1 MYHVGF
7 ARVDITPTES
17 VPLAGYGNTS
27 QRMSDSV
34 RDPLYSS
41 CTALTDENGATVL
54 LFHNDLCTS
63 SAPITEPVKAAVS
76 EATGIGEDHICV
88 CATHTHSGPDVWNR
102 EFASIPNF
110 LEALPK
116 LLSQCALEALA
127 DRKPAVAYS
136 AKVHTDRLNFVRHY
150 ILEDGH
156 YKGAN
161 FGDQYNSPIAC
172 HTTQVD
178 EEMRLVK
185 FVREGGKDVILV
197 NWQIHPNRV
206 PVDGSISADVVGEF
220 RLAMENALDC
230 HFAFFN
236 GGAGNIAPHSAI
248 RSENRTATVKEHGE
262 KLAEHAM
269 SARYEPLALGPIS
282 VVTKTYQEPLNRP
295 DPKQLEAARKV
306 VDFWQKT
313 NDPASSRALAVE
325 NGFSSQYA
333 AISAIQRSKEKSD
346 IVSIAMTAV
355 TVGEFAFITVP
366 HEMFDTNAKYVRD
379 FSPCEITFISSL
391 SNGALP
397 YIPSAY
403 AYIYDCYEAATSK
416 CKPGTGERVV
426 DVLVKMLRQTKE
438 R

>member
-1 MYHVGF
+1 MYRVGF

-127 DRKPAVAYS
+127 DRKPAAAYS

-150 ILEDGH
+150 ILKDGH

-220 RLAMENALDC
+220 RAAMENAVDC

-236 GGAGNIAPHSAI
+236 GGAGNIAPHSPI
-248 RSENRTATVKEHGE
+248 RSENRAANPVEHG
-262 KLAEHAM
+262 LLLRDHALT
-269 SARYEPLALGPIS
+269 ARYEPLKLGPIH
-282 VVTKTYQEPLNRP
+282 VVTKLYQEPLNRP
-295 DPKQLEAARKV
+295 DPNQLETAEKIVEFWHNSTDRTVARN
-306 VDFWQKT
+306 F
-313 NDPASSRALAVE
+313 AIE
-325 NGFSSQYA
+325 HGFSSQYA
-333 AISAIQRSKEKSD
+333 AASAVQRSKEKSD

-355 TVGEFAFITVP
+355 TMGEFAFITVP

-403 AYIYDCYEAATSK
+403 AYIHDCYEAATSK
-416 CKPGTGERVV
+416 CKPGAGERIAN
-426 DVLVKMLRQTKE
+426 VLLQMLNQAQQ
-438 R
+438 